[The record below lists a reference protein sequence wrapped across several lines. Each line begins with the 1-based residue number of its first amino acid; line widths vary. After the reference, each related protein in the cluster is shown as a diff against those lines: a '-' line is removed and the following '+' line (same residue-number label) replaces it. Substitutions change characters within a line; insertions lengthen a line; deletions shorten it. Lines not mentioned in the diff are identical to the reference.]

1 MIIEQP
7 ARAWSGASAIADES
21 VTHAPHHFPLL
32 SRGLSSQQG
41 ETDLRSLPAT
51 VNSGPSTIELAGCRF
66 AADDP
71 PDVSTHGDLRR
82 ALAVERARIRHMCQA
97 LACTGDGDVRQR
109 WQAEMADSLARVRKI
124 ERTLR
129 AGASSAE
136 QRAADMVDE
145 CLLEAVELARADG
158 DARTAETVAME
169 CMALV
174 EMRCM
179 RIRQGS
185 IGQSRFRAGERT
197 HPLQGAT
204 P

>member
-1 MIIEQP
+1 M
-7 ARAWSGASAIADES
+7 
-21 VTHAPHHFPLL
+21 
-32 SRGLSSQQG
+32 
-41 ETDLRSLPAT
+41 
-51 VNSGPSTIELAGCRF
+51 NSEFSPIELAGCRF
-66 AADDP
+66 AADDR

-82 ALAVERARIRHMCQA
+82 ALVVESAHIRHMCQA

-109 WQAEMADSLARVRKI
+109 WQAEMADSLVRVRKI
-124 ERTLR
+124 EQTLR

-145 CLLEAVELARADG
+145 CLLEAVELARANR

-179 RIRQGS
+179 RIQQGS
-185 IGQSRFRAGERT
+185 IDPSRLRAGERT